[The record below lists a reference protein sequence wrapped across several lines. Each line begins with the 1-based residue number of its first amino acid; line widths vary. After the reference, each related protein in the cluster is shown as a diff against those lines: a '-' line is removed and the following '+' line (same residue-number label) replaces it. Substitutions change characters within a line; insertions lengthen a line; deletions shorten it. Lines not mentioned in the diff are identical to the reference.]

1 MTKTSTFTITQHS
14 NYLSEVLI
22 MYRCSKQIRE
32 KGVSQAIC
40 WLGGGGGL
48 KLPGITK
55 LANHSTR
62 LVNEINASHLVLYNT
77 CAK

>member
-40 WLGGGGGL
+40 WGV

-55 LANHSTR
+55 LAKHLKR
-62 LVNEINASHLVLYNT
+62 LVNEINVSHLVQVLYGT
-77 CAK
+77 CNK